1 MEVSAMAEHTGSAP
15 GEESKVTQEQK
26 AASPEAR
33 EGESS
38 RADADLSAK
47 QPEGESSRADAD
59 QPVTQPEGE
68 SSRADADQPDTEPE
82 GAQAVPVGAL
92 PTGDLLVWM
101 LSILAAK
108 AWEGMGLVPNPLTKK
123 VEKNLDEARLAI
135 DAYAAAF
142 EVVRLRVEDQ
152 PRRDMESL
160 LTTLRLNFVEKST

>member
-1 MEVSAMAEHTGSAP
+1 MAEHTGPAP

-26 AASPEAR
+26 AASPEGR
-33 EGESS
+33 EGESN
-38 RADADLSAK
+38 RADADLSAT
-47 QPEGESSRADAD
+47 QPVGESSRADAD

-68 SSRADADQPDTEPE
+68 SSRADAEQPVTEPE

>member
-1 MEVSAMAEHTGSAP
+1 MAEHTGPAP

-26 AASPEAR
+26 AASPEGR
-33 EGESS
+33 EGESN
-38 RADADLSAK
+38 RADADLSAT

-59 QPVTQPEGE
+59 QPV
-68 SSRADADQPDTEPE
+68 TEPE